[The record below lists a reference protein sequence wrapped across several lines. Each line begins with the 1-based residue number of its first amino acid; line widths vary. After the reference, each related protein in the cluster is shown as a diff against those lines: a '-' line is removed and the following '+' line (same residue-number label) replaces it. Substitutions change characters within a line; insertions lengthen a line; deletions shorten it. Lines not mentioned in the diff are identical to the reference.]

1 MGFESFVARRYLKS
15 KRKEVFI
22 SIITVI
28 SVLGVAISVL
38 VLNMVLAIM
47 TGFEIELQSKFVDAN
62 AHLTF
67 KRIGGEISNYEPVVE
82 QIRGQPDVLAAEP
95 FTFNQALLTTPQG
108 SRGILIRGEPE
119 TSTFRERMLK
129 MKAAPL
135 QFDRLFNPPPVEVKR
150 PDGSVDMVELP
161 GLIIGKALSERLG
174 IYPGDVVNMFSPQ
187 FGSSPKG
194 LIPKLRRFQI
204 VGIYNS
210 GLTEYEAGLAYSSIS
225 ATQNFFEL
233 GSRVTGI
240 EATVTDMYKAKP
252 IGEKILAN
260 LSSDEPLYFSD
271 WTEPNRALWE
281 AIKLERRVY
290 FIVLLLLILIASF
303 SIVSTL
309 VMVVMEKSRDIA
321 ILKCLGATD
330 SSILR
335 IFILQGSI
343 IGTTGILFGSLLG
356 YLGCVALK
364 TVGFPLDVS
373 VFSLEQVPV
382 HLDPWAFLTV
392 AVAAFFI
399 TLLAGVYPAM
409 RAARLKTADALR
421 YE

>member
-1 MGFESFVARRYLKS
+1 MGFETFVARRYLKS

-38 VLNMVLAIM
+38 VLDMVLAIM

-62 AHLTF
+62 SHLTF
-67 KRIGGEISNYEPVVE
+67 KRIGGEISDYESIVE
-82 QIRGQPDVLAAEP
+82 QIRKQPDVLSAEP
-95 FTFNQALLTTPQG
+95 FTFSQAFLTTPQG
-108 SRGILIRGEPE
+108 SRGLLIRGEPG
-119 TSTFRERMLK
+119 TAAFRDRLAK
-129 MKAAPL
+129 MKATPL
-135 QFDRLFNPPPVEVKR
+135 QVDRLFKPPPVEVKR
-150 PDGSVDMVELP
+150 PDGTTDMIELP
-161 GLIIGKALSERLG
+161 ALIIGKALSDRLG
-174 IYPGDVVNMFSPQ
+174 IYPGDVVNVFSPQ

-210 GLTEYEAGLAYSSIS
+210 GLTEYEAGLAYASID
-225 ATQNFFEL
+225 ATQAFFEL
-233 GSRVTGI
+233 GTRVTGI
-240 EATVTDMYKAKP
+240 EATVTDMYKARA
-252 IGEKILAN
+252 IGDKILGQI
-260 LSSDEPLYFSD
+260 SSEDPLYFSD
-271 WTEPNRALWE
+271 WTEPNKPLWE

-335 IFILQGSI
+335 IFIFQGSI
-343 IGTTGILFGSLLG
+343 IGTTGIILGSILG
-356 YLGCVALK
+356 YLGCVILRK
-364 TVGFPLDVS
+364 VGFPLDVS

-382 HLDPWAFLTV
+382 HLDPWAFVTV

-399 TLLAGVYPAM
+399 TLLAGVYPAF